1 MSTFDGNHKKII
13 AAFMALKNKATILE
27 KYTLRG
33 NYQINKNRLPFIK
46 VHNYF
51 AHLRDV
57 CDLPIVFLINE
68 ELSNTAARHLC
79 PELLVEMLEEQHLT
93 SAVQIDGKQAALV
106 SEDFEASLSDVRALL
121 SDRINGMVGSLMLD
135 FTVSAFSCFE
145 HWITK
150 LYDGY
155 AEKLET
161 VYEKS
166 RRDKVIKLLDRHGES
181 KSDEDRSKCVDKI
194 LDVRGPYRSFP
205 DKINALYNLADKQ
218 KYGRDIN
225 HDKDLI
231 KFLGA
236 CRNTVHNSGIH
247 RNSPLQVTCNEITY
261 FLETDRPWYSPSYPQ
276 SIALLGEL
284 ADIYSHLIRSLDDWP
299 LETVC
304 EDITLQP
311 NLRRFEIAVELA
323 HESDGQTALEY
334 FLIEDLEVGEVQ
346 AANIVRKLAEI
357 KADTS
362 RDPKEFCIHE
372 IMTADLLKPLQ
383 LTPAS

>member
-13 AAFMALKNKATILE
+13 AAFMALKNKAIILE
-27 KYTLRG
+27 KHTLRG
-33 NYQINKNRLPFIK
+33 NYQINKNRLPFIN

-57 CDLPIVFLINE
+57 CDLPIVFMINE

-79 PELLVEMLEEQHLT
+79 PELLVEMLEEQYLT
-93 SAVQIDGKQAALV
+93 PAVQIDGKQAALV
-106 SEDFEASLSDVRALL
+106 REDFEASLSDVRALL

-161 VYEKS
+161 AYEKS

-181 KSDEDRSKCVDKI
+181 KSDEERSKCVDKI

-218 KYGRDIN
+218 KYARDIN
-225 HDKDLI
+225 HDKELI

-247 RNSPLQVTCNEITY
+247 RNSPLQITCNEITY
-261 FLETDRPWYSPSYPQ
+261 FLETDRPWHSPSYPQ

-284 ADIYSHLIRSLDDWP
+284 VDIYSHLIRSLDDWP
-299 LETVC
+299 LEAVC
-304 EDITLQP
+304 EEIALQP
-311 NLRRFEIAVELA
+311 NLRRFEIAVQFA
-323 HESDGQTALEY
+323 HEYDGETALEY
-334 FLIEDLEVGEVQ
+334 VLIEDLEVGEVQ
-346 AANIVRKLAEI
+346 AANIVKKLAEI

-383 LTPAS
+383 LNPAS

>member
-27 KYTLRG
+27 KHTLRG

-51 AHLRDV
+51 AHLRAV
-57 CDLPIVFLINE
+57 CDLPIVFMMNE

-79 PELLVEMLEEQHLT
+79 PELLVEMLEERHLT
-93 SAVQIDGKQAALV
+93 QAVQIDGKPVALV
-106 SEDFEASLSDVRALL
+106 REDFEASLSDVRALL

-161 VYEKS
+161 AYEKS

-181 KSDEDRSKCVDKI
+181 KSDEERSKCVEKI

-247 RNSPLQVTCNEITY
+247 RNSPLQITCNGITY
-261 FLETDRPWYSPSYPQ
+261 FLETDRPWYSASYPQ

-299 LETVC
+299 LEAVC
-304 EDITLQP
+304 EEITLP
-311 NLRRFEIAVELA
+311 PILRRFEIAVEFA
-323 HESDGQTALEY
+323 HESDGETALEY
-334 FLIEDLEVGEVQ
+334 VLIEDLEVGEVQ
-346 AANIVRKLAEI
+346 AANIVKKLAEI

-362 RDPKEFCIHE
+362 RDPKEFCIYE

-383 LTPAS
+383 PNPAS